1 MKDDALAA
9 LAQRGSE
16 ILHHQ
21 DPDLHALLLAERDR
35 QLRTLILVASS
46 SIVDPSVL
54 ACEASVAVNVTA
66 EGYPGRRFHAGCG
79 IIDEIEQ
86 LAIDRAKQA
95 FNAQYANVQPHC
107 ASSANEIIMFGLL
120 QPGDTILGMALEHG
134 GHLTHGAAVSISG
147 QYFKAVHYGL
157 DERGFLDYE
166 QVRSLA
172 CEHRPR
178 LIVCGG
184 TAYPR
189 MIDFARFRAIADEC
203 GAFLLADIT
212 HTAGLVAAGLH
223 GSPIDHAHFTTMCTH
238 KQLYGPRGG
247 LILMGVDSDRAA
259 PGGGHSLA
267 ERVQRSVFP
276 LMQGAP
282 APHVIA
288 AKARTLA
295 RIVTPEFRRLAA
307 AIVSNARALA
317 ASFMNKSYTVVS
329 GGTDSHIV
337 LMDLGPRDLTGAVA
351 EGALEQCSII
361 VNRNK
366 VPGDRRPTRITSGIR
381 IGTNTIS
388 ARGMGAPE
396 MAKVS
401 ELIDRV
407 LTSVDPL
414 SMVEWSLGE
423 DVRREVGDS
432 VQRLCCSFPITQYES
447 TAAPRTA

>member
-1 MKDDALAA
+1 MHNDALAA
-9 LAQRGSE
+9 LAQRGLE
-16 ILHHQ
+16 TLQDEDPCLH
-21 DPDLHALLLAERDR
+21 DLLLAERDR

-79 IIDEIEQ
+79 IIDQIEQ

-120 QPGDTILGMALEHG
+120 EPGDTILGMALEHG
-134 GHLTHGAAVSISG
+134 GHLTHGARVSISG
-147 QYFKAVHYGL
+147 KCFKAVHYGL
-157 DERGFLDYE
+157 DDRGFLDYA
-166 QVRSLA
+166 QVRTLA
-172 CEHRPR
+172 REHRPR

-189 MIDFARFRAIADEC
+189 TIDFARFRAIADEC

-223 GSPIDHAHFTTMCTH
+223 ASPIDQAHFTTMCTH

-247 LILMGVDSDRAA
+247 LILMGVDAERAA
-259 PGGGHSLA
+259 PGGEHSLA

-295 RIVTPEFRRLAA
+295 RVMTPEFWRLAA
-307 AIVSNARALA
+307 NIVSNARALA
-317 ASFMNKSYTVVS
+317 ASFVAKTYGVVS
-329 GGTDSHIV
+329 EGTDNHIV
-337 LMDLGPRDLTGAVA
+337 LLDLGPRGLTGAVA
-351 EGALEQCSII
+351 EGVLERCDVI

-366 VPGDRRPTRITSGIR
+366 VPGDRRAARVTSGIR
-381 IGTNTIS
+381 IGTNTVT
-388 ARGMGAPE
+388 ARGMRGHE
-396 MAKVS
+396 MALAS

-407 LTSVDPL
+407 LSSVRP
-414 SMVEWSLGE
+414 LGE
-423 DVRREVGDS
+423 LEWDLSDDVRREVREG
-432 VQRLCCSFPITQYES
+432 VEQLCSRFPISQYAS
-447 TAAPRTA
+447 RV

>member
-1 MKDDALAA
+1 MNNDVLTA
-9 LAQRGSE
+9 LAQQGSE
-16 ILHHQ
+16 SLRDQ
-21 DPDLHALLLAERDR
+21 DPDLHRLLVAERDR

-79 IIDEIEQ
+79 IIDQIEQ

-95 FNAQYANVQPHC
+95 FHAQYANVQPHC
-107 ASSANEIIMFGLL
+107 ASSANEILMFGLL
-120 QPGDTILGMALEHG
+120 DPGDTIMGMALEHG
-134 GHLTHGAAVSISG
+134 GHLTHGAPVSISG
-147 QYFKAVHYGL
+147 KCFKAVHYGL
-157 DERGFLDYE
+157 DDSGFLDYE
-166 QVRSLA
+166 QVRALA
-172 CEHRPR
+172 REHRPK

-189 MIDFARFRAIADEC
+189 VIDFARFRTVADEC
-203 GAFLLADIT
+203 DALLVADIT

-223 GSPIDHAHFTTMCTH
+223 PSPIDQAHFTTMCTH

-247 LILMGVDSDRAA
+247 LILMGADADRAA

-295 RIVTPEFRRLAA
+295 RVMTPEFRRLATT
-307 AIVSNARALA
+307 IVSNARALA
-317 ASFMNKSYTVVS
+317 DSFVAKAYTVVS
-329 GGTDSHIV
+329 KGTDNHIV
-337 LMDLGPRDLTGAVA
+337 LVDVGSRGLTGAIA
-351 EGALEQCSII
+351 EGALERCDVI

-366 VPGDRRPTRITSGIR
+366 VPGDRRPARITSGIR
-381 IGTNTIS
+381 IGTNTVS
-388 ARGMGAPE
+388 ARGMGPRE
-396 MAKVS
+396 MLTAS
-401 ELIDRV
+401 ELIDGV
-407 LTSVDPL
+407 LTSVRPL
-414 SMVEWSLGE
+414 TEVDWELRD
-423 DVRREVGDS
+423 DVRRQVRDGVE
-432 VQRLCCSFPITQYES
+432 RLCSSFPLSQYS
-447 TAAPRTA
+447 SPA

>member
-1 MKDDALAA
+1 MATMINDPLAS

-16 ILHHQ
+16 SLRDQ
-21 DPDLHALLLAERDR
+21 DPDLHRLLVAERDR

-79 IIDEIEQ
+79 IIDQIEQ
-86 LAIDRAKQA
+86 LAIDRARQA
-95 FNAQYANVQPHC
+95 FQARYANVQPHC
-107 ASSANEIIMFGLL
+107 ASSANEIILFGLL
-120 QPGDTILGMALEHG
+120 DPGDTILGMALEHG
-134 GHLTHGAAVSISG
+134 GHLTHGAPVSISG
-147 QYFKAVHYGL
+147 KCFNAVHYGL
-157 DERGFLDYE
+157 DERGYLDYE
-166 QVRSLA
+166 QVRALA
-172 CEHRPR
+172 RAHRPKM
-178 LIVCGG
+178 IVCGG

-189 MIDFARFRAIADEC
+189 TIDFARFRTIADEC
-203 GAFLLADIT
+203 DAFLLADIT

-223 GSPIDHAHFTTMCTH
+223 PSPIDHAHFTTLCTH

-247 LILMGVDSDRAA
+247 LILMGADAERAA

-288 AKARTLA
+288 AKARAFA
-295 RIVTPEFRRLAA
+295 RVTTPEFRRLAT
-307 AIVSNARALA
+307 AIVGNARALA
-317 ASFMNKSYTVVS
+317 DSFVAKGYTVVS

-337 LMDLGPRDLTGAVA
+337 LLDLGSRGLTGAIA
-351 EGALEQCSII
+351 ESALEQCDVI

-366 VPGDRRPTRITSGIR
+366 VPGDRRPARITSGIR
-381 IGTNTIS
+381 IGTNTVS

-396 MAKVS
+396 MSRAG

-407 LTSVDPL
+407 LTSVRALTEVDW
-414 SMVEWSLGE
+414 EQDE
-423 DVRREVGDS
+423 DVTREVRDG
-432 VQRLCCSFPITQYES
+432 VARLCSSFPISQYS
-447 TAAPRTA
+447 SPA